1 MSKCWGLD
9 FTALFGLCV
18 DTGIP
23 QDPKKKK
30 TVRISQSDMKLAG
43 HWKAT
48 FIKIGAYGT
57 QHFA

>member
-1 MSKCWGLD
+1 MILGSHR
-9 FTALFGLCV
+9 T
-18 DTGIP
+18 
-23 QDPKKKK
+23 QKKKK
-30 TVRISQSDMKLAG
+30 KKGHRISQSDMKLAG